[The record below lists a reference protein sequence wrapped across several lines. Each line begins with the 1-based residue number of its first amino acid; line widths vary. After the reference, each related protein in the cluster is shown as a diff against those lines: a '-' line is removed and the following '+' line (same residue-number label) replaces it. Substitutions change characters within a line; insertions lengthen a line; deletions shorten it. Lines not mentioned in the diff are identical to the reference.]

1 MNTENY
7 NYMFTMSSKIIT
19 IENRFEIVLEKEKV
33 YFSEILIL
41 NLTNY
46 NL

>member
-1 MNTENY
+1 MNKENY
-7 NYMFTMSSKIIT
+7 NYMFTFSSKIIT
-19 IENRFEIVLEKEKV
+19 IKNRLEIVSEKEKV